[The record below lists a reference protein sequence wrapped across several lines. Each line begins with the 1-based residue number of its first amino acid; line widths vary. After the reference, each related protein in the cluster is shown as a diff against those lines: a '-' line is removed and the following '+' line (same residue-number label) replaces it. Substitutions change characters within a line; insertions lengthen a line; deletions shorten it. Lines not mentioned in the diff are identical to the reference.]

1 MGSSCNH
8 VAAAL
13 FKMATTI
20 QLGLSNLACTAKPN
34 VWLPNRKDVTSCKT
48 LDMDLNCDD
57 FKKRGKSN
65 RKVLSTPK
73 KNFKLVH
80 SIEKVLNL
88 NPAVESLGVPVGGT
102 IFQLLCQHQKLI
114 LFGKLFLKKNYGSAS
129 SKH

>member
-8 VAAAL
+8 DAAAL

-102 IFQLLCQHQKLI
+102 ILSEINFVREVISEKKLWFSFKQA
-114 LFGKLFLKKNYGSAS
+114 LMTC
-129 SKH
+129 